1 MLAEIQQACA
11 NYLNG
16 TTTPTGLPECTFFKT
31 APVIKILTEQLADYE
46 SEIERQVESL
56 GICLLILTVTAKKS
70 QNQFPAGLAF
80 EDIDIRARVL
90 CDPALNKTGVPP
102 SSAAE
107 AAAWYLRKLTPL
119 SGGGSPALESI
130 ELVEDRAAPL
140 AYDAIFSLSAKS
152 TTAPS
157 RST

>member
-11 NYLNG
+11 DYLNG
-16 TTTPTGLPECTFFKT
+16 SVTPSGLTQVTFFSASPT
-31 APVIKILTEQLADYE
+31 IKVLTEQLADYE
-46 SEIERQVESL
+46 SAIEREVESL
-56 GICLLILTVTAKKS
+56 GLCLLILTVTADKS